1 MNYIN
6 NFTNF
11 KNSRQFTLNKIINFS
26 GVGVHNGRAVS
37 MSVEPAD
44 VNTGIVFIRT
54 DVKSNNII
62 KAVIENIFD
71 SNLCTKIKNKHG
83 VSVSTIEHLMAALNA
98 LSIDNAIIKIN
109 NSELPALDGSSY
121 EYVKKM
127 LKSGIKSQ
135 SANKSYLRVL
145 RKIKVN
151 DGKRYI
157 SISPSNKLTI
167 NISIDYPDTIIG
179 NSKFYYPHSREN
191 FINQLSEARTY
202 AFFEDIE
209 KMRIAGLAIGGNLN
223 NALVVDKYKVLNPD
237 GLRFE
242 KEFVKHKTLDCI
254 GDFYLLGM
262 QLVGEVNC
270 FAPGHKLNQMFV
282 KEILKDKKNYVIEK
296 AIINE
301 YPEKIYNVLAN
312 NNSAKNINNVA

>member
-6 NFTNF
+6 NFTKF
-11 KNSRQFTLNKIINFS
+11 KNFRQFTLNKIINFS

-44 VNTGIVFIRT
+44 INTGIVFIRT

-71 SNLCTKIKNKHG
+71 SNLCTKIKNKRD
-83 VSVSTIEHLMAALNA
+83 VCVSTIERLMAALNA

-157 SISPSNKLTI
+157 SISPSNELTI

-282 KEILKDKKNYVIEK
+282 KEILKDEKNYVIEK
-296 AIINE
+296 AMISE
-301 YPEKIYNVLAN
+301 YPEKIYNVLAK

>member
-6 NFTNF
+6 NFTKF
-11 KNSRQFTLNKIINFS
+11 KNSKQFTLNKIINFS

-71 SNLCTKIKNKHG
+71 SNLCTKIKNKHD

-121 EYVKKM
+121 EYIKKM
-127 LKSGIKSQ
+127 IKVGKVDQ
-135 SANKSYLRVL
+135 VENKSYIKIL

-151 DGKRYI
+151 DGERYI
-157 SISPSNKLTI
+157 SVSPSNKLTI
-167 NISIDYPDTIIG
+167 NISIDYPGTLIG
-179 NSKFYYPHSREN
+179 NSKFYYAHSRDN
-191 FINQLSEARTY
+191 FINHLSEARTY
-202 AFFEDIE
+202 AFLKDVE
-209 KMRIAGLAIGGNLN
+209 KMRTAGLAMGGNLN
-223 NALVVDKYKVLNPD
+223 NALVIDNFKVLNPD
-237 GLRFE
+237 GLRFD
-242 KEFVKHKTLDCI
+242 KEFVRHKTLDCM

-262 QLVGEVNC
+262 PLIGDVEC
-270 FAPGHKLNQMFV
+270 YAPGHKLNQMFV
-282 KEILKDKKNYVIEK
+282 KEILRDKKNYMVEK
-296 AIINE
+296 TTTIQQS
-301 YPEKIYNVLAN
+301 EKIYNVLN
-312 NNSAKNINNVA
+312 KDNSAENRSYVA